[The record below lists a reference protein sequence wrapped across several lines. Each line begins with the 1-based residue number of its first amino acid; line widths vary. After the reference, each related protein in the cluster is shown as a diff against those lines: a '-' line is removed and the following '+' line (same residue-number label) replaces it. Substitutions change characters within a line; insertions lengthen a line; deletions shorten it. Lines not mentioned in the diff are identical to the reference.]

1 MVVKDDGLFDGL
13 MGAEAGDGE
22 DAFESQLLRIYLT
35 EIVRLPLLSPEE
47 EQACAQLISD
57 GRSAARRLAR
67 ASVEEEEALRAR
79 VRRALEA
86 RRRLVECNLRLVVS
100 VAKRYRGRGLPLL
113 DLIQEGN
120 LGLLR
125 AVEKFDHTRGFRF
138 STYAVWWIRQ
148 AIARA
153 IVQQARAIRLPL
165 HMLDA
170 LAKMERVKA
179 ELTNT
184 LGRTPTDNEVA
195 QALGEDLQRV
205 RAASLLL
212 RPVLSLESSAGD
224 LEDATVGDLIADPT
238 ADPASDAERA
248 LIRSELLMAL
258 SELPPRERLVLAL
271 RTGLIGDRPLTLAE
285 VGARLGLSR
294 ERARQL
300 EAEALAK
307 LRRPPVL
314 NWLKELLD

>member
-1 MVVKDDGLFDGL
+1 M
-13 MGAEAGDGE
+13 
-22 DAFESQLLRIYLT
+22 
-35 EIVRLPLLSPEE
+35 
-47 EQACAQLISD
+47 
-57 GRSAARRLAR
+57 
-67 ASVEEEEALRAR
+67 
-79 VRRALEA
+79 
-86 RRRLVECNLRLVVS
+86 
-100 VAKRYRGRGLPLL
+100 L

-125 AVEKFDHTRGFRF
+125 AVEKFDHSRGFRF

-153 IVQQARAIRLPL
+153 IVQQSRAIRLPL
-165 HMLDA
+165 HMLEA
-170 LAKMERVKA
+170 LARMERVKA

-184 LGRTPTDNEVA
+184 LGRAPTDEEIA
-195 QALGEDLQRV
+195 RALGEDLERV

-224 LEDATVGDLIADPT
+224 LEDTTVGDLIADPA

-300 EAEALAK
+300 ESEALAK